1 MKKQK
6 RAVEAKYDAQKI
18 AFGPVIFQ
26 AMRSMREFG
35 MLKLLLEAG
44 DEGLTMPALAR
55 ASGVSEYG
63 TRVLLNIAADLEVV
77 DQEGDKYTLTKT
89 GYFLQNDYLTRVNMD
104 FTHDVCYQG
113 LFCLKESIENGKPEG
128 LKVFG
133 NWPTIYEGLSQLP
146 PKVQE
151 SWFNFDHYYSD
162 VVFPDALPVVFDSPV
177 KRLLDVG
184 GNTGK
189 WTLACLQYNPDVE
202 VTIMDLPGQLNMAE
216 KNIASK
222 GLAARAHY
230 YANNLL
236 DPNNPF
242 PKGFDAIWMS
252 QFLDCFSETEILHI
266 LTRACQSMSSQASLF
281 ILEPFFNC
289 QKYPA
294 STFSLNATSLY
305 FTAMANGNSQ
315 MYHSQQM
322 IDLVEK
328 AGMKVVKQ
336 TDHLGVSHTLLQ
348 CQRK

>member
-6 RAVEAKYDAQKI
+6 RAVEAKFDAQKI
-18 AFGPVIFQ
+18 AFGPVVFQ
-26 AMRSMREFG
+26 AVRCMREFG
-35 MLKLLLEAG
+35 MLKRLLEAG
-44 DEGLTMPALAR
+44 DDGLTMPALAK

-63 TRVLLNIAADLEVV
+63 TRVLLNIAVDMEVV
-77 DQEGDKYTLTKT
+77 DLEGDRYILTKT

-104 FTHDVCYQG
+104 FTHDVCYEG
-113 LFCLKESIENGKPEG
+113 LFRLKESIENGKPEG

-133 NWPTIYEGLSQLP
+133 TWPTIYEGLSQLP

-151 SWFNFDHYYSD
+151 SWFGFDHYYSD
-162 VVFPDALPVVFDSPV
+162 VVFPDALPVVFAAPV
-177 KRLLDVG
+177 RRLLDVG

-189 WTLACLQYNPDVE
+189 WTLACLQYNPEVE
-202 VTIMDLPGQLNMAE
+202 VTIMDLPGQLDMAE

-222 GLAARAHY
+222 GFAGRARFF
-230 YANNLL
+230 ANNLL

-242 PKGFDAIWMS
+242 PTGFDAIWMS
-252 QFLDCFSETEILHI
+252 QFLDCFSEAEILHI
-266 LTRACQSMSSQASLF
+266 LTRACQSMSPQASLF

-322 IDLVEK
+322 IDLVHK

-348 CQRK
+348 CQRR